1 MSDLRPNIWLLQ
13 AQNDTDGLIDALRN
27 IDPDVRRRAAAAL
40 RVLGHAAGI
49 PALRRALNDEIDA
62 ETRDHI
68 QAALDSLIA
77 EYDEAEAEQSSETR
91 QLIAQLRSSDAAVIV
106 KAAHALGQLKDK
118 TAVEA
123 LVLIFHNPQLPANV
137 RLTAAD
143 ALIELQSAPAVVTL
157 LAALKNKS
165 WKIRRNATAVLGQL
179 RADWA
184 VERLA
189 ERLYDENEYVQRTA
203 RAALQ
208 RIGTPPALKALELFV
223 RSRARKKTGALPATQ
238 PLPAPTAEA
247 SPEPPAPEPQK
258 PAPQPAESET
268 SASNEPNG

>member
-13 AQNDTDGLIDALRN
+13 AQNDTSGLIEALRN

-40 RVLGHAAGI
+40 RVLGHAAAI
-49 PALRRALNDEIDA
+49 PALRRALDDEIDA
-62 ETRDHI
+62 DTRDHI
-68 QAALDSLIA
+68 QMALDSLIT

-91 QLIAQLRSSDAAVIV
+91 QLIAQLKSSDPAVII

-123 LVLIFHNPQLPANV
+123 LVLIFHNTRLSAKV

-143 ALIELQSAPAVVTL
+143 ALIELQSAPALVTL
-157 LAALKNKS
+157 LAALKSQS
-165 WKIRRNATAVLGQL
+165 WKTRRNAAAVLGQL

-189 ERLYDENEYVQRTA
+189 ERLNDENEYVQRTA
-203 RAALQ
+203 RAALK
-208 RIGTPPALKALELFV
+208 RIGTPPALQALDAFA
-223 RSRARKKTGALPATQ
+223 RAHARKKTGVLPA
-238 PLPAPTAEA
+238 AA
-247 SPEPPAPEPQK
+247 SEPVEMERETPSSIEP
-258 PAPQPAESET
+258 S
-268 SASNEPNG
+268 G